1 MLSTQYRLRLE
12 FICKKIANKEDVKLE
27 DMIWAEKLAKAHT
40 TARDWLNKAR
50 RQAAQDIQEGTM
62 DDFMNKMGLG
72 DPDPSNYRTGSLV
85 RTRSLTGSN
94 KTNLMIGDNVTNDF
108 LDNLANHQYRK
119 MHKSE
124 FEKITPETYEKM
136 NEEFEEEGL
145 AFRIN
150 VPTQQQ
156 IDDWRQHD

>member
-1 MLSTQYRLRLE
+1 MILYVIAKSGHMLNIIALKIWNLNYETDMLSTQYRLRLE

-72 DPDPSNYRTGSLV
+72 DPDPSNYRTGFDGADEIV
-85 RTRSLTGSN
+85 DWF
-94 KTNLMIGDNVTNDF
+94 KQD
-108 LDNLANHQYRK
+108 K
-119 MHKSE
+119 
-124 FEKITPETYEKM
+124 P
-136 NEEFEEEGL
+136 
-145 AFRIN
+145 
-150 VPTQQQ
+150 
-156 IDDWRQHD
+156 DDWRQRD